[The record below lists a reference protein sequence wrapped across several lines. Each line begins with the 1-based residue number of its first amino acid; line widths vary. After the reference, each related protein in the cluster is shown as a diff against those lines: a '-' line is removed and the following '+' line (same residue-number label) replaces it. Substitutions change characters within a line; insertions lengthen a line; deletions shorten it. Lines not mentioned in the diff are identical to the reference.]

1 MTAHMFKFGSIA
13 LALAIAPLC
22 PGAQAQTQA
31 QNQNQNQSEAPP
43 ADSTENF
50 TVVIGGT
57 RVGHLDAVRRGDTVT
72 IDFDYKNNG
81 RGPTIKEA
89 LTLDSKGMPVA
100 WTITGNSTFGN
111 AIDESFAMEGGTARW
126 TDSTGSGTT
135 TPGFPAIYVAQ
146 EASPWAAGLYA
157 RALLAD
163 DDRTMPALPGGGLS
177 LAELETLAVT
187 GPGGAL
193 TVKAYALSGNDLD
206 PGYFLL
212 DDKGALF
219 AAISPRAVFV
229 RRGYEGEDI
238 RLRELAVKYSTERFV
253 KMQAKAANSY
263 QAPVRIT
270 NVRLFDPLAMALTEP
285 KTVVVSGKRIAAVLP
300 VDSPATKGEVTID
313 GNGGTLVPG
322 LYEMHGHIGQEDAML
337 NILAGITSVRDMGNE
352 IDVLQGLIER
362 IDTGVLAGPR
372 ITRAGFIEGK
382 SPFSSNNG
390 ILVNSQSEAIDAAR
404 FYAARDFQAIKIYNS
419 MNPDWIPALVQE
431 AKLLG
436 LHVMGHVPAFTN
448 ADAMIAAGYDEM
460 THINQVMLGWVLE
473 PNEDTRTLLRLTAL
487 KRLPALDLN
496 SAKVNRTIDAMV
508 AKKVTIDPT
517 FAIHESLLL
526 ARNGMVSPGMVDY
539 VDHMPVGVQR
549 SAKQAWSNVENPA
562 DDTAYR
568 GAFDQI
574 VATIKR
580 MHDAG
585 IFLIPGTDMGGSF
598 TYHRE
603 LELYQKAGMTP
614 AQILRRAT
622 FDMAEYLGQDQILG
636 SIAKGKLADF
646 FLIQGDPV
654 QDLKAIKAIRMV
666 AKDGVFYYP
675 SEVYPQFGIKPFAT
689 KPDITLP

>member
-1 MTAHMFKFGSIA
+1 MAVRTFNFRRTGRVGSVA

-22 PGAQAQTQA
+22 GPALAQ
-31 QNQNQNQSEAPP
+31 
-43 ADSTENF
+43 DSTENF
-50 TVVIGGT
+50 TVIIGGT
-57 RVGHLDAVRRGDTVT
+57 KVGHMDVVRSGDTVK
-72 IDFDYKNNG
+72 IDYDYKNNG
-81 RGPTIKEA
+81 RGPTMKEE
-89 LTLDSKGMPVA
+89 LKLDAKGMPLA

-111 AIDESFAMEGGTARW
+111 AINESFAMQRGTARW
-126 TDSTGSGTT
+126 TDSTGSGTAR
-135 TPGFPAIYVAQ
+135 PKGPALYVAQ
-146 EASPWAAGLYA
+146 EGSPWSAGLYA

-163 DDRTMPALPGGGLS
+163 DDRSIPALPGGALTLS
-177 LAELETLAVT
+177 ELEKVQVASTTGAMTVT
-187 GPGGAL
+187 
-193 TVKAYALSGNDLD
+193 AYALSGNDLD

-212 DDKGALF
+212 DDTGALF

-229 RRGYEGEDI
+229 RNGFEGEDI
-238 RLRELAVKYSTERFV
+238 RLRDLAVKYSTERFV

-263 QAPVRIT
+263 KAPVRIT
-270 NVRLFDPLAMALTEP
+270 NVRIFDPVAMALTEP
-285 KTVVVSGKRIAAVLP
+285 KSVVVSGKHISAVLP
-300 VDSPATKGEVTID
+300 ANSPATEGEVIID

-322 LYEMHGHIGQEDAML
+322 MYEMHGHIGQEDAML
-337 NILAGITSVRDMGNE
+337 NVLAGITSVRDMGNE
-352 IDVLQGLIER
+352 NDVLAGLIER
-362 IDTGVLAGPR
+362 IDSGVLAGPR

-390 ILVNSQSEAIDAAR
+390 KLVNSEQEAVDAAR
-404 FYAARDFQAIKIYNS
+404 YYAARDFQAIKIYNS
-419 MNPDWIPALVQE
+419 MNPEWIPALIKE
-431 AKLLG
+431 AKALG

-473 PNEDTRTLLRLTAL
+473 PGEDTRTLLRLTAL
-487 KRLPALDLN
+487 KRLPTLDLN
-496 SAKVNRTIDAMV
+496 GERVSKTINAMV

-526 ARNGMVSPGMVDY
+526 ARNGSINPGMVDY
-539 VDHMPVGVQR
+539 VDHMPTGVQR
-549 SAKQAWSNVENPA
+549 SARQAWSNIANAA
-562 DDTAYR
+562 DDKAYR

-574 VATIKR
+574 AATIKK

-622 FDMAEYLGQDQILG
+622 YDMAEYLDQEQSLG
-636 SIAKGKLADF
+636 SIEKGKYADF
-646 FLIQGDPV
+646 FLIQGDPTK
-654 QDLKAIKAIRMV
+654 DLKAIKAIRMV

-675 SEVYPQFGIKPFAT
+675 SDVYPEFGIKPFAT
-689 KPDITLP
+689 KPAVKLPR